1 MLKGLF
7 ALKKAKNHMSVKLSQ
22 KMNSFIMHHFA
33 GHLSLLKDVTHGP
46 ANEL

>member
-7 ALKKAKNHMSVKLSQ
+7 VLKMAKNHMSVKLSQ
-22 KMNSFIMHHFA
+22 KMNSFIVHHFA

-46 ANEL
+46 ANKL